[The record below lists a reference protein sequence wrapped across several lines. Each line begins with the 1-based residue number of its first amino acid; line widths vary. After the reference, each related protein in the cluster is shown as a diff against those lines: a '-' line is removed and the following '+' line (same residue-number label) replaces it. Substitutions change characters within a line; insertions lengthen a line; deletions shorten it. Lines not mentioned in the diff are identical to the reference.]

1 MQTFHAIEEQITTRW
16 SSMRQVKNQHSRE
29 HIHIARYI
37 RPEMAEFFEERKTS
51 DRPAIEMLWDDTA
64 PKAND
69 MFARGLW
76 SLTHNSSTEWFGY
89 SGEAEGNSR
98 DAEATEWW
106 TKVNDDITEELLD
119 SGCYA
124 ALLARL
130 TDVGAWGFGAIYSY
144 EEPGSQGKIIFEWV
158 PASECFYT
166 TGRNGLANS
175 FIRPLN
181 LTAEQAITERGWPRA
196 SMDQTVQDAFD
207 RKDVNSKFL
216 FLHVVWERKG
226 RIPGER
232 PKSNKDYPWAGYY
245 YQVANRKVIDEHG
258 FRDFP
263 YHVLGWGGAGNQS
276 YPIGIGYRTLPEIR
290 NINGQRKKF
299 DRLLDIESDPAIL
312 APNQDEGRAQ
322 QRPQPGEM
330 IYNGMS
336 GDGKRL
342 YEPLVTSQGS
352 RSIEN
357 EINTSRTLIQEAW
370 HYALFMMQTQR
381 QMTAEEVRSRDA
393 KLIQAMGPF
402 LILMVGDLR
411 TIVDRVF
418 WSRLE
423 AGVYDPLPRSF
434 GPATKLKLKFKG
446 LLAKAMEVLEGEQI
460 VQLYQEAGMI
470 TQLFPEARP
479 EINATLDHAEAFRA
493 LSRSKSLPGG
503 VIRSADESRKKLD
516 EERQAQQQAQMA
528 AMAPDMAKAAKDGS
542 EAVRNINGSA
552 NSPVA
557 A

>member
-1 MQTFHAIEEQITTRW
+1 MIQVDIEDQITYRW
-16 SSMRQVKNQHSRE
+16 SSMRQVRNQHSRE

-37 RPEMAEFFEERKTS
+37 RPEMAEFFEERRTD

-69 MFARGLW
+69 MFARSLW
-76 SLTHNSSTEWFGY
+76 SLTHNSSTDWFGY
-89 SGEAEGNSR
+89 SDKDESSSR
-98 DAEATEWW
+98 DTEAAAWYS
-106 TKVNDDITEELLD
+106 KVNDDVTEQLLE

-130 TDVGAWGFGAIYSY
+130 ADVGAWGFGALYSY
-144 EEPGSQGKIIFEWV
+144 EKPGSQGEIIFEWV
-158 PASECFYT
+158 PASECYYT
-166 TGRNGLANS
+166 TGRDGLADS

-181 LTAEQAITERGWPRA
+181 LTAKDAIDGRGWSRA
-196 SMDQTVQDAFD
+196 KMDQTVQDAYD

-216 FLHVVWERKG
+216 FLHVVWARKG
-226 RIPGER
+226 MTPGER
-232 PKSNKDYPWAGYY
+232 PKSNKEYPWAGYY

-290 NINGQRKKF
+290 NINGMRKKY

-357 EINTSRTLIQEAW
+357 EVTTSRSLIQEAW

-402 LILMVGDLR
+402 LILMAKDLR
-411 TIVDRVF
+411 TVVDRVF

-423 AGVYDPLPRSF
+423 AGVYDPLPAAF
-434 GPATKLKLKFKG
+434 GPATKLKLAFKG
-446 LLAKAMEVLEGEQI
+446 VLARAMEVLQGEQI
-460 VQLYQEAGMI
+460 VQLYAEATMI
-470 TQLFPEARP
+470 LQGFPEARA
-479 EINATLDHAEAFRA
+479 EINASMDHGEAFRA
-493 LSRSKSLPGG
+493 MARSKSLPGG
-503 VIRSADESRKKLD
+503 IIRSAEAAAEKLKS
-516 EERQAQQQAQMA
+516 EQAAQQQAQAA

-542 EAVRNINGSA
+542 EAVRNLSGGAA
-552 NSPVA
+552 NSNMA